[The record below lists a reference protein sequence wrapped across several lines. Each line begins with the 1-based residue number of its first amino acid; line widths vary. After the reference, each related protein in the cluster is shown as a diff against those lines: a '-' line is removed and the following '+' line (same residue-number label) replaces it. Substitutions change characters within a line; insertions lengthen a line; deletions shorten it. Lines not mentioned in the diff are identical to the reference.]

1 MKVLIFSTRSHYRD
15 KSVGGAETSLRLIAE
30 KFASIGESVV
40 YVTAGS
46 SRFPRIET
54 KDISNVRI
62 YFISVLSCP
71 CLGSRRLSRL
81 NSAFVAWQH
90 RKWLAHLIKRENIQ
104 IIHTYN
110 TYPNTHD
117 ILKIRER
124 HNVDFKVI
132 QRIAGMY
139 WAEQVECKTVPGQM
153 IEWVFN
159 NVDTI
164 NFISPWLRDMFYA
177 RVEKLGLRVSA
188 KKEVIMDIGI
198 ELDRFHVRPRPV
210 ENADFVIVCVAR
222 LSKRQKRQDLL
233 IDALAKIKNSNIKM
247 EFVGAGAMLNIYKE
261 KVRKLGL
268 EDKVTFHGF
277 VKQTKVREILSR
289 ADVFA
294 LPTDYEGLSK
304 AVLESMCVGIPV
316 LLSDVAPLNAYVSE
330 GVNGYLVANSPDE
343 WANKIHDLYSDRK
356 KLSKVVP
363 LARKFVSTKY
373 DSNRNI
379 FKYREEFRRL
389 IGSVTS

>member
-15 KSVGGAETSLRLIAE
+15 KSIGGAETSLRLIAE
-30 KFASIGESVV
+30 KLASTGESVV

-46 SRFPRIET
+46 SRFPRVET
-54 KDISNVRI
+54 KNIRNVKV
-62 YFISVLSCP
+62 YFVSTLSFP

-81 NSAFVAWQH
+81 NPPFVSWQH

-124 HNVDFKVI
+124 YNVDFKVI
-132 QRIAGMY
+132 QRIAGLY
-139 WAEQVECKTVPGQM
+139 WAEQVEFKTVPAQA

-159 NVDTI
+159 NVDAL
-164 NFISPWLRDMFYA
+164 NFISPGLRDLFYA
-177 RVEKLGLRVSA
+177 RVEKLGLRVFA
-188 KKEVIMDIGI
+188 KKEVVMDIGI
-198 ELDRFHVRPRPV
+198 EPNRFHVRPGPV
-210 ENADFVIVCVAR
+210 EGADFVIVCVAR
-222 LSKRQKRQDLL
+222 LSRRQKRQDLL
-233 IDALAKIKNSNIKM
+233 IDALAKLKNSNIKM
-247 EFVGAGAMLNIYKE
+247 EFVGDGSMLNIYRE
-261 KVRKLGL
+261 KARKLGL

-277 VKQTKVREILSR
+277 VEQTKVREILSR
-289 ADVFA
+289 ADLFA

-316 LLSDVAPLNAYVSE
+316 LVSDVEPLNTYVSD
-330 GVNGYLVANSPDE
+330 GVNGYLVANSPDG

-363 LARKFVSTKY
+363 RARKYVSTKY
-373 DSNRNI
+373 DGNRNVLE
-379 FKYREEFRRL
+379 YREEFRRL
-389 IGSVTS
+389 IGSVAS